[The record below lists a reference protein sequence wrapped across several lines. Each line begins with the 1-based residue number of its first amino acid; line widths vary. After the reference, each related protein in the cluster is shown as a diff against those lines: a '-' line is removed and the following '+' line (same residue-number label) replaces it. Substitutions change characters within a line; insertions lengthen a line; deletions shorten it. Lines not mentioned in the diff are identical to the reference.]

1 MFRSEQ
7 TKRQWPYIA
16 VALTAGFVWI
26 SLGGTKTPNPVAA
39 SPSSAHTTPAV
50 SAEPC
55 PSLGQLRSKQLTT
68 VNGKFVSDKFDAVS
82 PDERNEAL
90 GQRGATLWMTGLSG
104 SGKSTIGKE
113 LERRLVKDDRVHVYR
128 LDGDNLRFGLSRDL
142 TLTAEDRQ
150 EAVRRA
156 SEVAALMA
164 DSGTLAMVSLISP
177 YVKDR
182 NEARELHRSRK
193 LPFIE
198 VYVEAPTDEVAKR
211 DPKGL
216 YKLHK
221 EGKIKGMTGFDAPYE
236 APANPEV
243 LLKTATCCGSKA
255 TEEKLTAC
263 KADADTAGVKF
274 QDHCPSTLDSCVDAC
289 VEELR
294 NVLIS
299 RKVIAKRSSP
309 DAPAS
314 VPCTSEKSDSKPA
327 TAVRQAAAHADG
339 FPEGT
344 VAPNVIEADES
355 YWTSDEVTKL
365 QPVPL
370 TDLDV
375 QWMQVIGEG
384 WASPLKGPM
393 RESALVQALH
403 FNSLLVERSG
413 EGGNSLHGPGPA
425 ATDFGNAEQAE
436 KMVRNGERVNMPV
449 PIVLPLSSQTR
460 MLINRAVQKG
470 KEAGKRVQL
479 VLVSPAGESVAVLN
493 DPEVYDF
500 RKEEMIARSWGSW
513 DLNHPYIKENILAA
527 GDYLL
532 GGELS
537 KIRRIKFRDGLD
549 QWRKTPAELLSE
561 FKAKGADGVF
571 AFQTRNPTHAGH
583 AHLMKEGRRTVCEGD
598 YVCVCVCAWSQCEPG
613 CCVCGVPH
621 SARPQMIKKG
631 YANPVLWLS
640 PLGGWTK
647 GDDVPLDVRVKQ
659 HQAVL
664 DEKML
669 DPAWTVLA
677 IWPSPMVYSGPTEV
691 CCGVCPCLRLSTH
704 THAHTLPP
712 SPPPPSD
719 HRSSGT
725 RSRGASWGRTTSSW
739 AATPPGS
746 RTRTS
751 TRRSTGRRRGTTCTT
766 RTTGGTCCRCRR
778 GWATWGCWRAGRCTT
793 TRRTAR

>member
-1 MFRSEQ
+1 MSSRRSW
-7 TKRQWPYIA
+7 TPSRDGTLTSDDARLGRKGTGADDTTWRNICVGLLVILTWLACDKTRQQDIA
-16 VALTAGFVWI
+16 
-26 SLGGTKTPNPVAA
+26 SLPPPARSGPDPDCLDLGELRAKKLA
-39 SPSSAHTTPAV
+39 SV
-50 SAEPC
+50 
-55 PSLGQLRSKQLTT
+55 K
-68 VNGKFVSDKFDAVS
+68 GKFITLSDTMH
-82 PDERNEAL
+82 ERTRRVRVETYRH
-90 GQRGATLWMTGLSG
+90 RGATLWMTGLSG

-243 LLKTATCCGSKA
+243 LLKTATCCGSKTAQEHLDMCRDNSEA
-255 TEEKLTAC
+255 TGAKFVERCTAEVSAC
-263 KADADTAGVKF
+263 V
-274 QDHCPSTLDSCVDAC
+274 DSCVG
-289 VEELR
+289 VVRSELY
-294 NVLIS
+294 S
-299 RKVIAKRSSP
+299 RQILQPPRTPV
-309 DAPAS
+309 PA
-314 VPCTSEKSDSKPA
+314 VPCPVDEPPKK
-327 TAVRQAAAHADG
+327 VRPHADG

-712 SPPPPSD
+712 SPPPPL
-719 HRSSGT
+719 
-725 RSRGASWGRTTSSW
+725 
-739 AATPPGS
+739 
-746 RTRTS
+746 
-751 TRRSTGRRRGTTCTT
+751 
-766 RTTGGTCCRCRR
+766 
-778 GWATWGCWRAGRCTT
+778 
-793 TRRTAR
+793 